1 MTQKER
7 HHNMGPIG
15 ECICPKCEA
24 RIPHRRGVPCQQEH
38 CPACGAKK
46 MLRVGSDDYQ
56 LWMNKRRHKP
66 TP

>member
-7 HHNMGPIG
+7 QHKMGPIG

-24 RIPHRRGVPCQQEH
+24 RITHRQGVPCQEER
-38 CPACGAKK
+38 CVACGAKK

-56 LWMNKRRHKP
+56 LWMNKRQHKP
-66 TP
+66 AP

>member
-24 RIPHRRGVPCQQEH
+24 RIPHRRGVPCQEEH

-56 LWMNKRRHKP
+56 LWMNKRQHKP